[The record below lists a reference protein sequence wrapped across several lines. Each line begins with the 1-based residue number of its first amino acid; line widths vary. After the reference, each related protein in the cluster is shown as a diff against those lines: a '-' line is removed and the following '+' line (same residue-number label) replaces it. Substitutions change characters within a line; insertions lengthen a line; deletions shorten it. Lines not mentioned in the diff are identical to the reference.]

1 VKLETVYFTILLK
14 IAPLPLPP
22 LIGLTLVSRFS
33 AGKAPNKIVPKFVFT
48 NVFLHFSGVE
58 KSFD

>member
-1 VKLETVYFTILLK
+1 MLLK

-22 LIGLTLVSRFS
+22 PIGLTLVSRFLGS
-33 AGKAPNKIVPKFVFT
+33 NAPNQIFPKSFFT
-48 NVFLHFSGVE
+48 NVFLAFSGVE